1 MQPLTRATTGAFG
14 AITVL
19 GVLSATA
26 AAGAPLADPGPIS
39 LAGALFGL
47 LFLQRRYPLSALALA
62 AATIAAL
69 RISHLT
75 DAGWLWPATLLY
87 VQAALARRTTTV
99 VAAVILHA
107 LIAFN
112 LDWTVLGHTARAAM
126 SGVATDALWVSAAIG
141 FTVSYRNWRNL
152 QAESL
157 QRLRTELDEQRT
169 AERLRLAQEVHDA
182 VAHTLA
188 VVGVHVNV
196 AADALDSDPDEARAA
211 LRLAQDIRRRAMA
224 DLSALVGVLR
234 TTGDGV
240 APPVAP
246 PALEDLVAGVRAAG
260 LDAALHVDGDED
272 QVPLPVRLVAAAVV
286 REALTNVVKH
296 AGARHATVRV
306 HYGPSTEVTVAD
318 DGAGAGAGPTGHGL
332 RGLAERVTALGGS
345 FSAGS
350 PHGDSSGTGAP
361 HGDSSGTGAPHGD
374 SSGTGALHGDSS
386 GTGAPHG
393 DSSGTGAPPGDSSGV
408 GAPPGGSF
416 SAGSPPGDSSGTGT
430 PPGGSSGVGA
440 PPGGSFGAG
449 AGDGGFVV
457 HAKIPA

>member
-87 VQAALARRTTTV
+87 VQAALARRTTAV
-99 VAAVILHA
+99 VAAVVLHA

-182 VAHTLA
+182 VAHTLV

-234 TTGDGV
+234 TTGGDGV

-246 PALEDLVAGVRAAG
+246 PALEDLVASVRAAG

-318 DGAGAGAGPTGHGL
+318 DGAGAGAGRTGHGL
-332 RGLAERVTALGGS
+332 RGLAERVAAL
-345 FSAGS
+345 
-350 PHGDSSGTGAP
+350 
-361 HGDSSGTGAPHGD
+361 
-374 SSGTGALHGDSS
+374 
-386 GTGAPHG
+386 
-393 DSSGTGAPPGDSSGV
+393 
-408 GAPPGGSF
+408 GGSF
-416 SAGSPPGDSSGTGT
+416 SAGSPPGDSFGAGS
-430 PPGGSSGVGA
+430 PPGDSSGAGA
-440 PPGGSFGAG
+440 PPGDSFSAG